1 MVPGS
6 EEQEVWVLDEGGQ
19 KVQTPSYK
27 ITIGG
32 CNVLH
37 DNIIDLAVWCIWKLI
52 KDPKSFHYKEK
63 KKIGESNRLKK
74 KCSKGK
80 LGWDVHR
87 KIWKIL
93 THSWG
98 PERLTQCSK
107 LPGNLYTQLYL
118 PNKNTCS
125 YILL

>member
-37 DNIIDLAVWCIWKLI
+37 DNIIDLAV
-52 KDPKSFHYKEK
+52 
-63 KKIGESNRLKK
+63 
-74 KCSKGK
+74 
-80 LGWDVHR
+80 
-87 KIWKIL
+87 
-93 THSWG
+93 
-98 PERLTQCSK
+98 
-107 LPGNLYTQLYL
+107 
-118 PNKNTCS
+118 
-125 YILL
+125 